1 MRHIEE
7 ISFEIISKPIISAK
21 NLKKSVHLL
30 QSSDIGSDVLHLN
43 GKIQK
48 SGGPIGLNYKS
59 IWRLAHFAYVS
70 LFTARD

>member
-30 QSSDIGSDVLHLN
+30 QSSVIGSDVLHLN

-48 SGGPIGLNYKS
+48 SGGPTGLNYKA